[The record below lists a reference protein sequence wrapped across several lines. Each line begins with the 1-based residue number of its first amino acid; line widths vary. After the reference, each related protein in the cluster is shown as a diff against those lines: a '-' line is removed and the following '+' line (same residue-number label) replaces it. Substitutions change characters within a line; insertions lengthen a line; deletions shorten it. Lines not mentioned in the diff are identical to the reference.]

1 MSYQPEN
8 RPPSQLIREA
18 IANKEHTF
26 KVEDLIKAFGSQSFG
41 LVFIVVAL
49 PLTIPLPPGV
59 GFIPAGLLC
68 VWALQRALGGTFLWL
83 PKAIGRR
90 ELSEKFIMKIE
101 TKALPLCERL
111 EKKFINNNQP
121 GRLSEAEIRAAS
133 MVIAFFSILIM
144 LPTPF
149 LNSLFALVII
159 LMGLTVLNSN
169 RRLLWINM
177 SIGLLALFLLGY
189 VGSEVLVEIAD

>member
-8 RPPSQLIREA
+8 KLPSQLIREA
-18 IANKEHTF
+18 IANKEHAI

-59 GFIPAGLLC
+59 GFIPAVLIC
-68 VWALQRALGGTFLWL
+68 VWALQRAFGGTFLWL
-83 PKAIGRR
+83 PKAVGRR
-90 ELSEKFIMKIE
+90 ELSEKFIRKIE

-111 EKKFINNNQP
+111 EQRFFNYDSP

-133 MVIAFFSILIM
+133 MVIACFSILIM

-149 LNSLFALVII
+149 LNSLFAVVII

-177 SIGLLALFLLGY
+177 GIGLLALLLLGY
-189 VGSEVLVEIAD
+189 VGSEVWVEIAD

>member
-1 MSYQPEN
+1 MSYQPDN
-8 RPPSQLIREA
+8 SPPSQLIREA
-18 IANKEHTF
+18 IANKEQAF

-111 EKKFINNNQP
+111 EKKFLNSNQP

-177 SIGLLALFLLGY
+177 SIGLLALLLLGY